1 MPDRDA
7 IRKRRERREARQNAA
22 DEAKAQEQQQKSDA
36 KDYRNG
42 MPFSSSGR
50 GASIGSMS
58 MQYPQDLFAENQK
71 NGVAFYVVSKQ
82 KIGGGASNRGV
93 DLSGKA
99 REAAIAYQKDF
110 LSNGENA
117 GGNNRV
123 SNERTTAVAVGAAG
137 LGALMVGAATLKGV
151 GVSSFTKFIT
161 KAGKTALATGAG
173 AAGAALLTSK
183 FGGLFTNNQSEFT
196 TQGIYL
202 HVPQSV
208 ITAYQANWDETNL
221 GLAGRLG
228 SEQDFS
234 LASVG
239 EAGGV
244 LAKGLIGGA
253 ATLPSAVGIGNAD
266 FAGAFEATSRI
277 ANNPYKEQLFR
288 SMGFRKFSFNYT
300 FSPKNSTEIKSVE
313 DIIKTFKFHMHPD
326 MSPETVFLQYPSEF
340 IIEFLYAEGDDVK
353 RNENLPRIGSCALT
367 NVKVS
372 YGPDGYMNT
381 IKGTGGK
388 PSEINMELAFTE
400 LEVLTG
406 AHIEAGF

>member
-22 DEAKAQEQQQKSDA
+22 DEAKAQEQQQKSDT
-36 KDYRNG
+36 KNYKNG
-42 MPFSSSGR
+42 MPFSATAR
-50 GASIGSMS
+50 GASIGQMS
-58 MQYPQDLFAENQK
+58 MQYPQDLFMENQK

-234 LASVG
+234 LDAIG

-277 ANNPYKEQLFR
+277 ANNPYK
-288 SMGFRKFSFNYT
+288 
-300 FSPKNSTEIKSVE
+300 
-313 DIIKTFKFHMHPD
+313 
-326 MSPETVFLQYPSEF
+326 
-340 IIEFLYAEGDDVK
+340 
-353 RNENLPRIGSCALT
+353 
-367 NVKVS
+367 
-372 YGPDGYMNT
+372 
-381 IKGTGGK
+381 
-388 PSEINMELAFTE
+388 
-400 LEVLTG
+400 
-406 AHIEAGF
+406 

>member
-1 MPDRDA
+1 MPSAEKIKQRRDA
-7 IRKRRERREARQNAA
+7 RVARQNAA
-22 DEAKAQEQQQKSDA
+22 DEAKAQEQKQKSDA
-36 KDYRNG
+36 KDYKNG
-42 MPFSSSGR
+42 MPMSASGR
-50 GASIGSMS
+50 GANIGSMS
-58 MQYPQDLFAENQK
+58 MQYPQDLFMENQK

-151 GVSSFTKFIT
+151 GVSSFTKLIT
-161 KAGKTALATGAG
+161 KASKTALATGAG

-208 ITAYQANWDETNL
+208 ITAYQANWDETSL

-277 ANNPYKEQLFR
+277 ATQTLE
-288 SMGFRKFSFNYT
+288 
-300 FSPKNSTEIKSVE
+300 
-313 DIIKTFKFHMHPD
+313 
-326 MSPETVFLQYPSEF
+326 PSS
-340 IIEFLYAEGDDVK
+340 I
-353 RNENLPRIGSCALT
+353 P
-367 NVKVS
+367 
-372 YGPDGYMNT
+372 
-381 IKGTGGK
+381 
-388 PSEINMELAFTE
+388 
-400 LEVLTG
+400 
-406 AHIEAGF
+406 